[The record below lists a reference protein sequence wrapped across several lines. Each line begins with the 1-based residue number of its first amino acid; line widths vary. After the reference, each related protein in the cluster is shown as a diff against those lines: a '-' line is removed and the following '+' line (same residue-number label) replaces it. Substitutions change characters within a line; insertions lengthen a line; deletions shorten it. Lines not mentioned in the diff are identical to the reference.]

1 MELASVYYLGV
12 TFLMFIIFVVIVART
27 YSKKERL
34 RGESPKFRMMDDE

>member
-27 YSKKERL
+27 YSKKERTL
-34 RGESPKFRMMDDE
+34 GESPKFRMMDDE